1 MCLSHKLGRLG
12 SVINRNF
19 CKPWTGELS
28 SGNSLLLYSE
38 RRLCTFLWVT
48 GSNVHRGCYYKYSRG
63 SGSLD
68 NQSGTTRDKVLY
80 LLFCFRIRF
89 KNRSCGLV
97 NGTKRDPKHSS
108 PCKRFTVLKNQPQE
122 QILQQETFPAAKLDV
137 LTLTLV
143 IRLHEGSSK
152 CVGE

>member
-1 MCLSHKLGRLG
+1 MGHRQQC
-12 SVINRNF
+12 
-19 CKPWTGELS
+19 P
-28 SGNSLLLYSE
+28 SGLLLQIFK
-38 RRLCTFLWVT
+38 RKWQPGQPVW
-48 GSNVHRGCYYKYSRG
+48 
-63 SGSLD
+63 D
-68 NQSGTTRDKVLY
+68 NWDKVLY

-108 PCKRFTVLKNQPQE
+108 PCKSFTVLKNQPQE

-137 LTLTLV
+137 PTLTLV